1 MGDTEKDIQGVT
13 ELLAKTKVDQVNV
26 VSFKG
31 KSLKLNSIDD
41 GELVLLNCVENDYM
55 QTIFL
60 AYNKLNRCLP
70 P

>member
-60 AYNKLNRCLP
+60 AYNKLNRGLSP
-70 P
+70 

>member
-60 AYNKLNRCLP
+60 AYNKLNRGLP